1 MEVWNDL
8 LFRFD
13 FVIWRPR
20 KSTLHLLLTYLFL
33 LIQKSSFNLYFAR
46 EYLLLLY
53 SLVSTEVR
61 YSNYF
66 NKFFICHKMQVL
78 STRNKNPKIKNGFE
92 YGGTLHRL
100 QKQRLITIL

>member
-53 SLVSTEVR
+53 SLVSTEVL
-61 YSNYF
+61 YSNYLCTYILIRFDF
-66 NKFFICHKMQVL
+66 NKFFICHKMQEL
-78 STRNKNPKIKNGFE
+78 STYINYE
-92 YGGTLHRL
+92 LVCT
-100 QKQRLITIL
+100 